1 MANPKLGQEEGRRIC
16 LLVFFGLACGK
27 YGELNEYFGIFLNP
41 WVWGCV
47 WICFLSSWLDIGFSF
62 EGPAHSPFTMQNSK
76 HAAPIPILKCNFI
89 KNNFPQTV
97 HSIFFSRLL
106 RKKKPSMS
114 NSQLTT
120 MKRYAPL
127 QQHPEKPIVSHLWA
141 KGGKPQLEFLY
152 TVYTRAYQPP
162 PAPIRKLQ
170 LMFSFLSCCV
180 YVCGVSKVGCWEALF
195 KGHGNMVEKGGWW
208 KKRNKQR
215 HESTPLFA
223 LIMQEE
229 EETGFAQ
236 LVQCKH
242 VLFANFGEERQELG
256 N

>member
-141 KGGKPQLEFLY
+141 KGGETTIRIPLY
-152 TVYTRAYQPP
+152 PYSISAHTNPP
-162 PAPIRKLQ
+162 SRP
-170 LMFSFLSCCV
+170 
-180 YVCGVSKVGCWEALF
+180 
-195 KGHGNMVEKGGWW
+195 
-208 KKRNKQR
+208 NK
-215 HESTPLFA
+215 EVA
-223 LIMQEE
+223 
-229 EETGFAQ
+229 AN
-236 LVQCKH
+236 
-242 VLFANFGEERQELG
+242 VLFSILLCICVWGI
-256 N
+256 